1 MKRADLYIRVS
12 TDEQAD
18 KGYSQ
23 RDQEE
28 RLRRYCSSH
37 NISVGQIIYEDH
49 SAKTF
54 NRPEW
59 AKLLISLKK
68 KSSKT
73 NLILFTKWDRFSR
86 NAGDAY
92 QMINIL
98 TKLGIEP
105 QAVEQPLDLSIP
117 ENKMMLAIYLAA
129 PEVEND
135 RRALNTFYG
144 MRRAKK
150 EGRVLGNAPFG
161 YINRSRED
169 GSKYIAIKE
178 PEASTMRMAFEE
190 ILKGIFAPD
199 QIRQKIERS
208 GKKILSR
215 ASFHTAIRNPVY
227 CGKVFVAK
235 YGDEEAVTVKGQH
248 EAIIS
253 EELFYNVQDILHGNK
268 RATVHSTKILSDV
281 NLPLRGY
288 LVCPD
293 CGRNLTGSASK
304 GRNTRYYYYH
314 CIASCGY
321 RQKAEKANEIFEQGL
336 AQFEL
341 NEGNKDILKKMVLLN
356 YNQVIKENPRMD
368 KRKIVLEIDKLNEKL
383 SVAREKLLSN
393 VMDDDEYVELKK
405 EYKEKIDKLEEQ
417 LARDDTPDSNEMSI
431 QRKLNKALDI
441 VQNIS
446 KLYIRGEIE
455 TKRTLI
461 GSIFPEKLEFDG
473 TQYRTARI
481 NSVIATIF
489 QINNELCN
497 KKNRKSD
504 KNNHFSCVV
513 PSAGIEPA
521 RLAALEF
528 ESSASTNSAN
538 WATRNCE
545 CKYRHIFVSEKS
557 FLKKLKNNFLPVKS
571 QLDVRWK
578 FLIHFIVK
586 TNMMAQVGEV
596 CLLRLELLDKFQ
608 NLGQNKMC
616 RMGAIL
622 SQAVNDKIIQIS

>member
-1 MKRADLYIRVS
+1 MKKADLYIRVS

-49 SAKTF
+49 SAKSF
-54 NRPEW
+54 KRPEW
-59 AKLLISLKK
+59 VKLLTSLKK

-73 NLILFTKWDRFSR
+73 NLVLFTKWDRFSR

-92 QMINIL
+92 QMINTL
-98 TKLGIEP
+98 TKLGVDP

-150 EGRVLGNAPFG
+150 EGRVMGNAPFG

-178 PEASTMRMAFEE
+178 PEASTMRLAFDE
-190 ILKGIFAPD
+190 IAKGIYAPD
-199 QIRQKIERS
+199 QIRQKISRA
-208 GKKILSR
+208 GKKIVSR
-215 ASFHTAIRNPVY
+215 NAFHVAVRNPVY
-227 CGKVFVAK
+227 CGKVFVPK
-235 YGDEEAVTVKGQH
+235 HGDEEATIVKGQH
-248 EAIIS
+248 EALIS
-253 EELFYNVQDILHGNK
+253 EALFDKVQQILDGNK
-268 RATVHSTKILSDV
+268 RQSVYNTKVLSDV

-288 LVCPD
+288 LICPE

-314 CIASCGY
+314 CIASCGF
-321 RQKAEKANEIFEQGL
+321 RQRAETANQIFEEGL
-336 AQFEL
+336 TQFEL
-341 NEGNKDILKKMVLLN
+341 NEGNKDILKKMVILN
-356 YNQVIKENPRMD
+356 YNQFVKEKPRID
-368 KRKIVLEIDKLNEKL
+368 KRRIAKEIDKLNEKL

-393 VMDDDEYVELKK
+393 IMDDDEYLELKK
-405 EYKEKIDKLEEQ
+405 EYKQKIEKLEEQ
-417 LARDDTPDSNEMSI
+417 LSKNNTSDPSEQDI

-441 VQNIS
+441 VQSIS
-446 KLYIRGEIE
+446 SLYTNGDIE
-455 TKRTLI
+455 KKRTLI

-481 NSVIATIF
+481 NSVFASIF
-489 QINNELCN
+489 QINNDLHKN
-497 KKNRKSD
+497 KNRKND
-504 KNNHFSCVV
+504 LKNHFSCLV
-513 PSAGIEPA
+513 SKRGIEL
-521 RLAALEF
+521 RLII
-528 ESSASTNSAN
+528 
-538 WATRNCE
+538 
-545 CKYRHIFVSEKS
+545 KVYS
-557 FLKKLKNNFLPVKS
+557 FKLFLRSIKLKKTSRF
-571 QLDVRWK
+571 
-578 FLIHFIVK
+578 
-586 TNMMAQVGEV
+586 VG
-596 CLLRLELLDKFQ
+596 F
-608 NLGQNKMC
+608 
-616 RMGAIL
+616 
-622 SQAVNDKIIQIS
+622 